1 MDEYLKVKSKY
12 PDKIPVILQSKRIKL
27 KKHKYL
33 IPNHM
38 NFSEFVFFLR
48 KNAHIDGKKSI
59 FLMIDTT
66 IPKPSDYI
74 KDYEK
79 NNFIYIHLCVENT
92 FG

>member
-12 PDKIPVILQSKRIKL
+12 PDKIPVILQSKSIKL

-33 IPNHM
+33 IHCEM

-48 KNAHIDGKKSI
+48 KNAHIDAKKSI
-59 FLMIDTT
+59 FLMIDTI